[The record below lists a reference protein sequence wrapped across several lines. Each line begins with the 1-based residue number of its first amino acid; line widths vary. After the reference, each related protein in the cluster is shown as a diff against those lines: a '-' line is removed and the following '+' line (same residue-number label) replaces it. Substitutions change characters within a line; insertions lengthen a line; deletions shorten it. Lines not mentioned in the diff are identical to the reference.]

1 MSEIISFMEENG
13 QITLKEAENITKKSA
28 ATVRRYLKM
37 LVETGYVDVS
47 GDTNNVVY
55 SKRL

>member
-1 MSEIISFMEENG
+1 MEENG
-13 QITLKEAENITKKSA
+13 QITPKEVENIMKKSA

-55 SKRL
+55 SRRL

>member
-1 MSEIISFMEENG
+1 MEENG